1 MICKVEYLQ
10 NLTSRLGKD
19 LMQNFNFTNSAS
31 CEEIAGQFGT
41 PLYIYSQTAI
51 EQQCKSMLAVPA
63 PYGLTVRYALKAN
76 PNIAILK
83 IIENCGMHFDA
94 SSEHEVKRCLN
105 AGIPAHKIQLT
116 SQEMSR
122 HHLDLIIKEGVHF
135 NACSLIQLER
145 YAAKAP
151 AGTEIS
157 IRMNPGLGSGSTR
170 KTNVGGPSSS
180 FGIWY
185 EQLDQ
190 ATAIIEKSGLK
201 LTRLHSHIGSGA
213 DPKVWEKAA
222 SLTLDIARK
231 LPDVKTVNLGGGFK
245 VARHAGEKSTCMIEV
260 GKTLATVLTEE
271 AEATGRQYHLELE
284 PGTFIMANSGS
295 LLTRVDDIT
304 TTGDEGYTF
313 LKIDAGMDMVTR
325 PALYAA
331 HHPCLP
337 LSESAETE
345 EYVIT
350 GHCCESGDLFTVS
363 ADDTLEPREL
373 PKTDI
378 GDLMIIEGAGAY
390 CSSMSV
396 INYNSFPQASEVL
409 IDSSNNTHLIRKRQT
424 LEQITQNEQLPSF
437 L

>member
-1 MICKVEYLQ
+1 
-10 NLTSRLGKD
+10 
-19 LMQNFNFTNSAS
+19 
-31 CEEIAGQFGT
+31 
-41 PLYIYSQTAI
+41 
-51 EQQCKSMLAVPA
+51 MLSVPA

-76 PNIAILK
+76 PNAAILK
-83 IIENCGMHFDA
+83 IIENTGMHFDA

-116 SQEMSR
+116 SQEMSSQY
-122 HHLDLIIKEGVHF
+122 LELIIKEGVHF

-145 YAAKAP
+145 YAQAAP

-180 FGIWY
+180 FGIWF
-185 EQLDQ
+185 EQLDE
-190 ATAIIEKSGLK
+190 AVALVNKYNLK

-222 SLTLDIARK
+222 SLTLDVARK

-260 GKTLATVLTEE
+260 GKTLVKVLEDE
-271 AEATGRQYHLELE
+271 AAATGREYHLELE

-313 LKIDAGMDMVTR
+313 LKIDTGMDMLTR

-337 LSESAETE
+337 LSESTETE

-363 ADDTLEPREL
+363 ADDTLEPRVL
-373 PKTDI
+373 PKTEI

-409 IDSSNNTHLIRKRQT
+409 IGNDNEAHLIRQRQT
-424 LEQITQNEQLPSF
+424 LEQITQNECLPKF
-437 L
+437 LK

>member
-1 MICKVEYLQ
+1 
-10 NLTSRLGKD
+10 
-19 LMQNFNFTNSAS
+19 MQKFNFTDSQA
-31 CEEIAGQFGT
+31 CQQVAEQYGT
-41 PLYIYSQTAI
+41 PLYIYSQNAI
-51 EQQCKSMLAVPA
+51 EQQCKTMLGVPA

-76 PNIAILK
+76 PNAAILK
-83 IIENCGMHFDA
+83 IIENIGMHFDA

-116 SQEMSR
+116 SQEMSSQY
-122 HHLDLIIKEGVHF
+122 LELIIKEGVHF

-145 YAAKAP
+145 YAKIAP
-151 AGTEIS
+151 TGTEVS

-180 FGIWY
+180 FGIWH
-185 EQLDQ
+185 EQLDE
-190 ATAIIEKSGLK
+190 AVNLINKYSLK

-245 VARHAGEKSTCMIEV
+245 LARHAGEKSTSIDEV
-260 GKTLATVLTEE
+260 GKTLVKALTDEAT
-271 AEATGRQYHLELE
+271 ATGRQYHLELE

-295 LLTRVDDIT
+295 ILTRVDDIT

-313 LKIDAGMDMVTR
+313 LKIDTGMDMLTR

-337 LSESAETE
+337 LSESTETE
-345 EYVIT
+345 DYVIT

-363 ADDTLEPREL
+363 ADDTLEPRTL
-373 PKTDI
+373 PKTEI

-409 IDSSNNTHLIRKRQT
+409 IANNNETHLIRQRQS
-424 LEQITQNEQLPSF
+424 LEQITQNECLPEF
-437 L
+437 LK

>member
-1 MICKVEYLQ
+1 
-10 NLTSRLGKD
+10 
-19 LMQNFNFTNSAS
+19 MQKFNFTDSQA
-31 CEEIAGQFGT
+31 CQHLAEQYET
-41 PLYIYSQTAI
+41 PLYLYSQNAI
-51 EQQCKSMLAVPA
+51 EQQCKTMLSVPA

-76 PNIAILK
+76 PNVAILK
-83 IIENCGMHFDA
+83 IIENTGMHFDA

-105 AGIPAHKIQLT
+105 AGIPAFKIQLT

-122 HHLDLIIKEGVHF
+122 HHLDLIISEGVHF

-145 YAAKAP
+145 YAKVAA

-180 FGIWY
+180 FGIWF
-185 EQLDQ
+185 EQLDE
-190 ATAIIEKSGLK
+190 AVALINKYDLK

-213 DPKVWEKAA
+213 DPKVWKKAA

-245 VARHAGEKSTCMIEV
+245 VARHSGEKSTCMIEV
-260 GKTLATVLTEE
+260 GKTLVKVLEDE
-271 AEATGRQYHLELE
+271 AAATGREYHLELE

-304 TTGDEGYTF
+304 KTGDEGYTF
-313 LKIDAGMDMVTR
+313 LKIDAGMDMLTR

-337 LSESAETE
+337 LSERTETE

-363 ADDTLEPREL
+363 ADDTLEPRTL
-373 PKTDI
+373 PKTEV
-378 GDLMIIEGAGAY
+378 GELMIIEGAGAY

-409 IDSSNNTHLIRKRQT
+409 IANDKKSHLIRQRQT
-424 LEQITQNEQLPSF
+424 LEQITQNESLPSF
-437 L
+437 LK